1 MRLIF
6 NIGIERISDA
16 FLGALKAG
24 EKLDIA
30 SSAFSLLAFE
40 AMMADRSA
48 VKSCRRILPGA
59 GASMNGVLG
68 SIACRPFQNH
78 IQGRLSASLAAPI
91 KGEDRCPRSRG

>member
-6 NIGIERISDA
+6 NSGIERISGA
-16 FLGALKAG
+16 FQGALKAG
-24 EKLDIA
+24 AKLDVA
-30 SSAFSLLAFE
+30 SSAYSLLAFE

-59 GASMNGVLG
+59 GASMEGVLG
-68 SIACRPFQNH
+68 SVACSPFLNRL
-78 IQGRLSASLAAPI
+78 QGRFSAWLAVHT